1 MKLLIAIVQDKDA
14 HLLGDEFAQA
24 NIRATRLSTTGGFL
38 RAGNTT
44 FLIGIEEERVDK
56 ENCQSREQM
65 TIPPVHID
73 SMLDSAIAT
82 PVSVRVGGATVFVL
96 PVDSFLRF

>member
-44 FLIGIEEERVDK
+44 FLIGIEEERVDEALDIIK
-56 ENCQSREQM
+56 ENCQSREQ
-65 TIPPVHID
+65 
-73 SMLDSAIAT
+73 MLDSAIAT

>member
-44 FLIGIEEERVDK
+44 FLIGIEEERVDE